1 MQIGYHCSVRITRP
15 AHSVLHLPMTSAS
28 VSPMMLKL
36 SAHIAGATKRA
47 LPKNVAA
54 RAKLHLVDTFAAMI
68 SGSRLLPGEK
78 AIGYV
83 RSLGGKPAAGVISTR
98 MITTPQN
105 AALANGMFGHADE
118 TDDTHPPS
126 LTHPGTS
133 VVPAALAIGEQQRL
147 SGNAVL
153 RAIVLGYDI
162 CARTLLTLKPMP
174 YLRSGHHAA
183 ATGQLF
189 GAAAAAGALLNLNAR
204 QIRFMLS
211 YAGQQ
216 TAGMYTMFRDPE
228 HIEKAY
234 AMGGMPAHNG
244 TQAALMVAHGWTG
257 VEDIFSGERDFFFTF
272 APEEIDR
279 GEMIRGLGVNYEI
292 LRAGIK
298 RWPVG
303 GPIQGPMHVL
313 RDLILQHGIKAADV
327 EKIIAHMPDK
337 ELEIVNNRAS
347 PDISVQHLL
356 AVMLIDGNITF
367 KSAHDFRR
375 MRDPRVLKVRK
386 CIEALGDPNLTDAQR
401 RWRCVMEVNLKDGR
415 VLHHQTMAAKGS
427 FENPLTPEEE
437 NAKALDLIV
446 PVLGK
451 RKADALLD
459 ALWNFDKIGDVRI
472 LRKLYAA

>member
-1 MQIGYHCSVRITRP
+1 
-15 AHSVLHLPMTSAS
+15 
-28 VSPMMLKL
+28 MMLRL
-36 SAHIAGATKRA
+36 SAYIAGAVKRP
-47 LPKNVAA
+47 LPAKVAA
-54 RAKLHLVDTFAAMI
+54 RARLHLVDTFAAMI
-68 SGSRLLPGEK
+68 SGSRLLPGQK

-83 RSLGGKPAAGVISTR
+83 KSLGGRPAAGVIGTR

-147 SGNAVL
+147 SGKALL
-153 RAIVLGYDI
+153 RAIVLGYDV
-162 CARTLLTLKPMP
+162 CARMLLTLKPMP

-183 ATGQLF
+183 ATGQVF
-189 GAAAAAGALLNLNAR
+189 GAAATAGALLKFDAR
-204 QIRFMLS
+204 QVRWMLS

-216 TAGMYTMFRDPE
+216 TAGLYTMFRDPE

-272 APEEIDR
+272 APEDVDR
-279 GEMIRGLGVNYEI
+279 NAMARGLGADYEI

-313 RDLILQHGIKAADV
+313 RDLIVQHCIKAGDV
-327 EKIIAHMPDK
+327 EKIIARMPDK

-347 PDISVQHLL
+347 PDICVQHLL

-367 KSAHDFRR
+367 KSAHDFGR
-375 MRDPRVLKVRK
+375 MKDPAVLKVRRR
-386 CIEALGDPNLTDAQR
+386 IEAVGDTKLTDVQR
-401 RWRCVMEVNLKDGR
+401 RWRCVMEVRLRDGR

-427 FENPLTPEEE
+427 FENPLTPAEE
-437 NAKALDLIV
+437 NEKARDLIV
-446 PVLGK
+446 PVLGA
-451 RKADALLD
+451 RKADALLA
-459 ALWNFDKIGDVRI
+459 ALWKFDELKDVRV
-472 LRKLYAA
+472 LRRLYRR

>member
-1 MQIGYHCSVRITRP
+1 MK
-15 AHSVLHLPMTSAS
+15 SAA

-36 SAHIAGATKRA
+36 SAHIAGTLKRP
-47 LPKNVAA
+47 LPENVAT

-68 SGSRLLPGEK
+68 SGSRLLPGQK

-83 RSLGGKPAAGVISTR
+83 KSLGGKPAAGVIGTR
-98 MITTPQN
+98 MLTTPQN

-147 SGNAVL
+147 SGKDVL
-153 RAIVLGYDI
+153 RAMVLGYDI

-189 GAAAAAGALLNLNAR
+189 GAAAAAGALLKLNAR
-204 QIRFMLS
+204 QIRYMLS

-272 APEEIDR
+272 APSAVDR
-279 GEMIRGLGVNYEI
+279 GEMVRGLGADYEI
-292 LRAGIK
+292 MRAGIK

-313 RDLILQHGIKAADV
+313 RELIMQHGINAAVV
-327 EKIIAHMPDK
+327 EKIIARMPDK

-375 MRDPRVLKVRK
+375 MRDPAVLKVRRR
-386 CIEALGDPNLTDAQR
+386 IEAVGDARLTDAQR
-401 RWRCVMEVNLKDGR
+401 RWRCVMEVRLRDGR
-415 VLHHQTMAAKGS
+415 VLRHQTMAAKGS
-427 FENPLTPEEE
+427 FENPLTPAEE
-437 NAKALDLIV
+437 NEKALDLIV

-451 RKADALLD
+451 RRADALLA
-459 ALWNFDKIGDVRI
+459 ALWNFEKIKDVRA
-472 LRKLYAA
+472 LCKLYRK

>member
-1 MQIGYHCSVRITRP
+1 MK
-15 AHSVLHLPMTSAS
+15 SAA
-28 VSPMMLKL
+28 VSPMMQKL
-36 SAHIAGATKRA
+36 SAHIAAAASRP
-47 LPKNVAA
+47 LPQEVVD

-68 SGSRLLPGEK
+68 SGSRLLPGQK
-78 AIGYV
+78 AIAYAKT
-83 RSLGGKPAAGVISTR
+83 LGGKPAAGIIGTR
-98 MITTPQN
+98 MVTTPQN

-133 VVPAALAIGEQQRL
+133 VVPAALAIGEQNRL
-147 SGNAVL
+147 AGKAVM

-162 CARTLLTLKPMP
+162 CSRVLLTLKPMP

-183 ATGQLF
+183 ATGQVF
-189 GAAAAAGALLNLNAR
+189 GAAAAAGSLLKLNAR
-204 QIRFMLS
+204 KVRYMLS

-216 TAGMYTMFRDPE
+216 TAGLYTMFRDPE

-244 TQAALMVAHGWTG
+244 TQAALMARHGWTG

-272 APEEIDR
+272 APEEVDR
-279 GEMIRGLGVNYEI
+279 DEMVRGLGTDYEI
-292 LRAGIK
+292 MRAGIK

-327 EKIIAHMPDK
+327 GKIIARMPDK

-356 AVMLIDGNITF
+356 AVMLIDGNVTF
-367 KSAHDFRR
+367 KSAHSFRR
-375 MRDPRVLKVRK
+375 MQDPKVLAMRQRIAAV
-386 CIEALGDPNLTDAQR
+386 GDATLTDAQR
-401 RWRCVMEVNLKDGR
+401 RWRCVMEVRLKNGR
-415 VLHHQTMAAKGS
+415 VLNHQTMAAKGS
-427 FENPLTPEEE
+427 SENPLTPEEE
-437 NAKALDLIV
+437 NEKALDLIV

-451 RKADALLD
+451 KRSAALLA
-459 ALWNFDKIGDVRI
+459 ALWNFDRIPDVRA

>member
-1 MQIGYHCSVRITRP
+1 MMQ
-15 AHSVLHLPMTSAS
+15 
-28 VSPMMLKL
+28 KL
-36 SAHIAGATKRA
+36 SAHIAGAAKRP
-47 LPKNVAA
+47 LPKDVVA

-68 SGSRLLPGEK
+68 SGSRLLPGKK
-78 AIGYV
+78 AIAYA
-83 RSLGGKPAAGVISTR
+83 RSLGGRPAAGIIGTR

-147 SGNAVL
+147 AGKAVL

-162 CARTLLTLKPMP
+162 CARVLLTLKPMP

-189 GAAAAAGALLNLNAR
+189 GAAAAAGALLKLNAR
-204 QIRFMLS
+204 QIRYMLS

-216 TAGMYTMFRDPE
+216 TAGLYTMFRDPE

-272 APEEIDR
+272 APEEVDR
-279 GEMIRGLGVNYEI
+279 DEMIRGLGAEYEI

-313 RDLILQHGIKAADV
+313 RDLIVQHGIKAGDV
-327 EKIIAHMPDK
+327 EKIVARIPDK

-375 MRDPRVLKVRK
+375 MKDPKVLKVRQR
-386 CIEALGDPNLTDAQR
+386 IEAVGDATLTDAQR
-401 RWRCVMEVNLKDGR
+401 RWRCVMEVHLKDGR

-427 FENPLTPEEE
+427 FENPLTPAEE
-437 NAKALDLIV
+437 NEKARDLIA
-446 PVLGK
+446 PILGR
-451 RKADALLD
+451 RKADALLA
-459 ALWNFDKIGDVRI
+459 ALWNVDELKDVRT
-472 LRKLYAA
+472 LRRLYAA